1 LASSKPRWYAIQSRS
16 NFENRMCKDLEVR
29 GVESYCPSIGEIHQW
44 ADRKKIVERPL
55 FPGYVFAHFSDS
67 AETRLRVLQSA
78 GAIRIL
84 GRPGIIEPVP
94 EAEIDSIRKTL
105 DSGRPFARHP
115 FLREGAR
122 VRVRRGAL
130 KNVEGILLKIK
141 NDVRLVLSIG
151 LFARSIATE
160 VDLKDIEI
168 LSPAL
173 STESL

>member
-1 LASSKPRWYAIQSRS
+1 
-16 NFENRMCKDLEVR
+16 MCRDLESR
-29 GVESYCPSIGEIHQW
+29 GVESYCPSIREIHQW

-55 FPGYVFAHFSDS
+55 FPGYVFAHFLDS
-67 AETRLRVLQSA
+67 AETRLRILRSA
-78 GAIRIL
+78 GAVRIL
-84 GRPGIIEPVP
+84 GGSGIIEPIP
-94 EAEIDSIRKTL
+94 EVEIDSIRKTL

-130 KNVEGILLKIK
+130 KNVEGTLMKIK
-141 NDVRLVLSIG
+141 NDVRLVLSIS

-168 LSPAL
+168 LRPAL